1 MTAET
6 REYIE
11 HLDSIEDLSSAYFN
25 CPMRIINDFNNTLH
39 VAGIDYPLELH
50 VYIVVCCYIS
60 NRFSNVL
67 LKSYDFDYTTE
78 QEKFFFECDN
88 CLYLVEQLTHDLSVI
103 LPKRSINANISQQ
116 RSFTGIT
123 RLIIRIAVH

>member
-6 REYIE
+6 KEYIE
-11 HLDSIEDLSSAYFN
+11 HLDSLEDLPSAYFN

-60 NRFSNVL
+60 TRFSDVL

-88 CLYLVEQLTHDLSVI
+88 CLYLVEQLNHDLSVL
-103 LPKRSINANISQQ
+103 LPKRSITADIALRQGFRGMTTLNI
-116 RSFTGIT
+116 RVV
-123 RLIIRIAVH
+123 VH